1 MSDDEIIREKFMEFQ
16 AIQQQLEQLQEQLN
30 QVQQQLAE
38 LSISKSAV
46 EELTSIEKGTEILT
60 PIANGVFVK
69 ASLQNNDKLIVNEGS
84 GVTVERNPTEVVKL
98 LAEQE
103 VGLQDQLVQGQRFM
117 EELNMKAQRIYEEV
131 EQDVQEVK
139 E

>member
-69 ASLQNNDKLIVNEGS
+69 ASLQNNDKLIVNVGS

>member
-69 ASLQNNDKLIVNEGS
+69 ASLQNNDKLIVNVGS

-131 EQDVQEVK
+131 EQDVQEVT